1 MLSHTSAGW
10 DLSQLATL
18 KIDEYGGHGQLPV
31 SDANAKYFLY
41 RHDLKENS
49 SKLSVHLKVLQ
60 KMSSCMQLCY
70 LTTLA
75 VQFIILSVGNIAFL
89 LEMYYV

>member
-1 MLSHTSAGW
+1 M
-10 DLSQLATL
+10 
-18 KIDEYGGHGQLPV
+18 
-31 SDANAKYFLY
+31 
-41 RHDLKENS
+41 
-49 SKLSVHLKVLQ
+49 SVHLKVLQ
-60 KMSSCMQLCY
+60 KMSSCVQLCY

>member
-31 SDANAKYFLY
+31 SDANAKHFLY
-41 RHDLKENS
+41 RHDLKESN
-49 SKLSVHLKVLQ
+49 
-60 KMSSCMQLCY
+60 
-70 LTTLA
+70 
-75 VQFIILSVGNIAFL
+75 
-89 LEMYYV
+89 YVI